1 MMAMFV
7 LVETFHEH
15 KKYKFG
21 HAASLVMLIGLCM
34 STLVFYFDV
43 STETFSESA
52 VFDYAIPIIVF
63 NDGYN
68 MRK

>member
-1 MMAMFV
+1 MTIFV
-7 LVETFHEH
+7 IVETFHES
-15 KKYKFG
+15 KKCKFG
-21 HAASLVMLIGLCM
+21 HAASLVMMFGLFL
-34 STLVFYFDV
+34 SALVFWFDI
-43 STETFSESA
+43 STGTFSETA

>member
-1 MMAMFV
+1 MTMFV
-7 LVETFHEH
+7 IVETFHES
-15 KKYKFG
+15 KKWKFG
-21 HAASLVMLIGLCM
+21 HAASLVMMFGLLM
-34 STLVFYFDV
+34 SAAVFWFDI
-43 STETFSESA
+43 STGHFSETA

>member
-1 MMAMFV
+1 MTIFV
-7 LVETFHEH
+7 IVETFCEH
-15 KKYKFG
+15 KKFKFG
-21 HAASLVMLIGLCM
+21 HAASLVMMFGLFM
-34 STLVFYFDV
+34 SALVFWFDI
-43 STETFSESA
+43 STGHFSETA